1 MELGS
6 CDMCRDGYGL
16 FFPAEHILRHD
27 DKIWVLCDMC
37 REHEIWNESSNE
49 PIGEL

>member
-16 FFPAEHILRHD
+16 YFPADVVLVRV
-27 DKIWVLCDMC
+27 DKTWHLCVMC
-37 REHEIWNESSNE
+37 SKHEIWNENSDE
-49 PIGEL
+49 LIGEL